1 MVKKVLLVDDAVCM
15 RKIIGDILRKAGHE
29 IVGEAGNGIEAVSK
43 FNELKPD
50 LTFMDITMPEM
61 DGIHAVQ
68 EIKKCDNSAKIVMC
82 SAMGQ
87 ESVVKEAL
95 KAGAIDFILKP
106 FQPSKVLD
114 AIQRHLIEA

>member
-1 MVKKVLLVDDAVCM
+1 
-15 RKIIGDILRKAGHE
+15 
-29 IVGEAGNGIEAVSK
+29 
-43 FNELKPD
+43 
-50 LTFMDITMPEM
+50 MDITMPEM